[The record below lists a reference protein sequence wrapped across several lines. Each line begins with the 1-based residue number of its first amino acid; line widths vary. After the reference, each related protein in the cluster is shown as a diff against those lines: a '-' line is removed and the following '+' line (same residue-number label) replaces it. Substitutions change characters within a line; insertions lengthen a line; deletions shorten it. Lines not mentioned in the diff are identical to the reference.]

1 MGAEKPQSAE
11 AFALERIAA
20 AAREVQAAST
30 ALQTHFA
37 GERHDEGRHT
47 SALDNPTVDHS
58 RQGLTDI
65 ESVTTGRLA
74 ANIVKAWIA
83 ISNVERLTDLLRG
96 QAWLVAGEAAKAKK
110 ALDRQLASHP
120 ECARAWLLRA
130 RAAQRMGEDAASL
143 ADYREALSRT
153 ASPEQR
159 FRRRRHSRSQAPRF
173 PSLHGSRQRRQV
185 GTYPYRSPGWNCQE
199 SCGVYRPLASTQP

>member
-58 RQGLTDI
+58 RQG
-65 ESVTTGRLA
+65 
-74 ANIVKAWIA
+74 ANHQ
-83 ISNVERLTDLLRG
+83 NERHG
-96 QAWLVAGEAAKAKK
+96 QLPWQAETLHQHRSHDTRHCNDGPAGEVYP
-110 ALDRQLASHP
+110 AS
-120 ECARAWLLRA
+120 
-130 RAAQRMGEDAASL
+130 
-143 ADYREALSRT
+143 
-153 ASPEQR
+153 
-159 FRRRRHSRSQAPRF
+159 
-173 PSLHGSRQRRQV
+173 
-185 GTYPYRSPGWNCQE
+185 
-199 SCGVYRPLASTQP
+199 